1 MKQDRAVILFGQLQK
16 NWPIT
21 IKKMILYVNFTHP
34 IMETNIKKEDTDMMK
49 EMFQDYKTMVVEP
62 KKEFNKM
69 YRKEIILLNVA
80 VYAVLIGG
88 SLVLSNQEKIKE
100 RIKSKFN
107 KGKRDW
113 VLNKDSFFFLKYI

>member
-1 MKQDRAVILFGQLQK
+1 
-16 NWPIT
+16 
-21 IKKMILYVNFTHP
+21 
-34 IMETNIKKEDTDMMK
+34 METNIKKEDTDMRMK

-62 KKEFNKM
+62 RKEFNKM

-107 KGKRDW
+107 RGKRD
-113 VLNKDSFFFLKYI
+113 

>member
-1 MKQDRAVILFGQLQK
+1 
-16 NWPIT
+16 
-21 IKKMILYVNFTHP
+21 
-34 IMETNIKKEDTDMMK
+34 
-49 EMFQDYKTMVVEP
+49 
-62 KKEFNKM
+62 M

-107 KGKRDW
+107 RGKRD
-113 VLNKDSFFFLKYI
+113 